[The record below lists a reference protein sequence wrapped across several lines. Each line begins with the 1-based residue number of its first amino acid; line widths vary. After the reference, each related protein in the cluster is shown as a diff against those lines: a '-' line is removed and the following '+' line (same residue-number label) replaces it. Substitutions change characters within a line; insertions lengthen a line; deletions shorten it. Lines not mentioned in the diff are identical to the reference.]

1 MRLDYL
7 WAPAISVAYGPE
19 KNLPGVTDPGQGNV
33 LLLMQTDGVV
43 ITGTKQ
49 EILAML
55 ERARNA
61 IEPLPPFR

>member
-1 MRLDYL
+1 MRLEYP

-19 KNLPGVTDPGQGNV
+19 KNLPGAERSGEQNV
-33 LLLMQTDGVV
+33 LLLTQTDGLV

-49 EILAML
+49 EILALL